1 MSTRKAIPCL
11 GTFLFF
17 MLSFRAFSQ
26 PAPSPQSQIESHNR
40 QAQAFLS
47 ENRPD
52 LAIPEFRAIVTLDRN
67 NVDALGNLGV
77 LLFFQGDYADAV
89 PPLRAAV
96 RLRPT
101 LWKPQAL
108 LGMAEKRTGD
118 YKSAHANRA
127 KAFPNLKEEKVKIE
141 TGMELI
147 EMYSG
152 TGELDKAA
160 SIADAL
166 SGLYSTNPDVLYT
179 SYRIHSDLAA
189 EAMLSLSMV
198 APKSAR
204 MRQVMAH
211 ELARKG
217 ETAAAIRNYREA
229 LKLDPQ
235 LPGLHFEL
243 AEMLHASSN
252 PEEQEEAIAEYKA
265 ALAVNRF
272 DEKAE
277 CKLGEIARRK
287 GGLNESFEHYSLAVQ
302 LQPNDPEAAIGLAGA
317 LAQMNQPEK
326 ARSLLEHA
334 LQIDPT
340 SALAHFRL
348 GTLYRQAGRT
358 EEARREL
365 DEFQKYKDMKE
376 KLGEIYHEM
385 RLEPAT
391 QDSADE
397 TDPRK

>member
-118 YKSAHANRA
+118 YKSAHANLA

-229 LKLDPQ
+229 LKLVLCLINNFTITGMDSI
-235 LPGLHFEL
+235 F
-243 AEMLHASSN
+243 
-252 PEEQEEAIAEYKA
+252 
-265 ALAVNRF
+265 AVPCGTWRIR
-272 DEKAE
+272 
-277 CKLGEIARRK
+277 C
-287 GGLNESFEHYSLAVQ
+287 
-302 LQPNDPEAAIGLAGA
+302 P
-317 LAQMNQPEK
+317 
-326 ARSLLEHA
+326 
-334 LQIDPT
+334 
-340 SALAHFRL
+340 FRL
-348 GTLYRQAGRT
+348 SNDGRW
-358 EEARREL
+358 RRGL
-365 DEFQKYKDMKE
+365 PLVTRHRRWSSD
-376 KLGEIYHEM
+376 H
-385 RLEPAT
+385 AWC
-391 QDSADE
+391 
-397 TDPRK
+397 

>member
-1 MSTRKAIPCL
+1 MSTRKAIQCL

-17 MLSFRAFSQ
+17 VFSFRAISQ
-26 PAPSPQSQIESHNR
+26 SAPGYQSQIESHNR
-40 QAQAFLS
+40 QAQVFLS

-52 LAIPEFRAIVTLDRN
+52 LAIPEFRAIVALDRN

-77 LLFFQGDYADAV
+77 LLFFQNNYAEAV
-89 PPLRAAV
+89 PPLRAALK
-96 RLRPT
+96 LRPT
-101 LWKPQAL
+101 LLKTQAL

-118 YKSAHANRA
+118 YKNAQAHLA
-127 KAFPNLKEEKVKIE
+127 KAFPNLKEQKVKID

-152 TGELDKAA
+152 MGELDKAA
-160 SIADAL
+160 AIADVL
-166 SGLYSTNPDVLYT
+166 SSLYSTNPDVLYT

-189 EAMLSLSMV
+189 EAMLSLSMA

-204 MRQVMAH
+204 MYQAMAH

-217 ETAAAIRNYREA
+217 ETAGAIRNYREA
-229 LKLDPQ
+229 LKIDPQ

-243 AEMLHASSN
+243 AEMLNASSS
-252 PEEQEEAIAEYKA
+252 PEEQAEAVAEYKA

-287 GGLNESFEHYSLAVQ
+287 GGLNESFEHYSLAAQ

-317 LAQMNQPEK
+317 LAQMNQPQK
-326 ARSLLEHA
+326 AQSLLEHA

-358 EEARREL
+358 EDAKREL
-365 DEFQKYKDMKE
+365 AEFQKYKDMKE

-385 RLEPAT
+385 RLEPAK
-391 QDSADE
+391 QDAADE
-397 TDPRK
+397 ADSRK